1 MLKEQLELLKK
12 AYETYFS
19 DTREDIDKK
28 ILVYVKDIVK
38 ENADILVKLIEM
50 YKEEISLEEIYEVLD
65 NAINSESI
73 YKSKKVFKK
82 REDGFVH
89 GKYATSVG
97 IIAIEC
103 SDTLKV
109 LKYLANGIKSR
120 NAIAISDIEFDETSL
135 KAAFLVFFCEALEKF
150 ELDKNLIML
159 LPFEECYYE
168 KFDRVI
174 YGDSEKEKVK
184 SRISKDVYYIYL
196 EDKDFEDIAKVEIEK
211 LKEQEKE
218 CYVLSGEFYK
228 VINKINE
235 SFNKGAVIYTKSPE
249 LGYKFMNLIHS
260 ENVFVNTTLDAV
272 EDIEKHENSLYMNKN
287 IMYQLDRNV
296 TNQTLDNSKETEV
309 FENINK
315 NTEIRVETIKAE
327 QIEVNENKEKSLT
340 LPEENIWYKK
350 IIRKIKELFKK
361 I

>member
-12 AYETYFS
+12 AHETDFS

-38 ENADILVKLIEM
+38 ENADILAKLIEM

-109 LKYLANGIKSR
+109 LKYLANAIKSR

-235 SFNKGAVIYTKSPE
+235 SFNKGAVIYTKNPE

-272 EDIEKHENSLYMNKN
+272 EDIEIHENPLYMNKN

-296 TNQTLDNSKETEV
+296 TNQNVDNNEETEV
-309 FENINK
+309 LENINK
-315 NTEIRVETIKAE
+315 NTEIKVETIKVE
-327 QIEVNENKEKSLT
+327 QIEINENKEKSLT

>member
-12 AYETYFS
+12 AHETYFS

-184 SRISKDVYYIYL
+184 SRISKDAYYIYL

-228 VINKINE
+228 VINRINE
-235 SFNKGAVIYTKSPE
+235 NFNKGAVIYTKSPE